1 MLLRLVCLLIVATAT
16 RGFFHS
22 PKFGVSKK
30 VSLNLDGGVV
40 TQGGKWAQV
49 ATSDP
54 SAVSRLH
61 MAKELDPD
69 VGYGPLG
76 SLTRQGFVPWVIRL
90 VRPQTYDEAVT
101 KYVSLEKCSRL
112 EAMANMDAY
121 FADPNGWAG
130 NKMRERSGKMQ
141 KIDYINAN
149 QDTSSLYLTSFW
161 AVGIIGLGIR
171 VFQVQVLHM

>member
-1 MLLRLVCLLIVATAT
+1 MLLRLVCLLIVAAAT

-22 PKFGVSKK
+22 PKFGGSKK
-30 VSLNLDGGVV
+30 VSLNSDGKARHARVL
-40 TQGGKWAQV
+40 GKWDQ
-49 ATSDP
+49 
-54 SAVSRLH
+54 VSRLH
-61 MAKELDPD
+61 SAKELDPD

-141 KIDYINAN
+141 KIDYVNAN
-149 QDTSSLYLTSFW
+149 QDPSSLYLTGFW

>member
-1 MLLRLVCLLIVATAT
+1 MLLRLVCLLIVAAAT

-22 PKFGVSKK
+22 PKFGGSKK
-30 VSLNLDGGVV
+30 VSLNLDGKARAL
-40 TQGGKWAQV
+40 GKWDQ
-49 ATSDP
+49 
-54 SAVSRLH
+54 VSRLQL
-61 MAKELDPD
+61 AKELDPD